1 MDTPV
6 LKKVVLKKKV
16 EDSSN
21 DKSKVVTKIKKAK
34 VQKEITK
41 PKKTIEK
48 KPKTKKIYPKF
59 GQTKDTPTE
68 SDPLRKFYTSL
79 LSQNNKSEMA
89 IKWCT
94 EHGLMP
100 KQEDN
105 ITFSISKLKISKK

>member
-16 EDSSN
+16 EDSIP
-21 DKSKVVTKIKKAK
+21 KIKKVK
-34 VQKEITK
+34 VQQKETTK

-48 KPKTKKIYPKF
+48 KTKTKKNYPKF
-59 GQTKDTPTE
+59 GQTKDTPVE
-68 SDPLRKFYTSL
+68 ADPLRKFYTSL

-94 EHGLMP
+94 ERGLMP

-105 ITFSISKLKISKK
+105 ITYSISKLKISKK